1 MEFITKNI
9 KWLAPLAV
17 AALAAIWVISS
28 FVGIR
33 NTGVEKE
40 AGLNAQYK
48 VNQNS
53 LSTCLV
59 KIADSANLTKAESEQ
74 LRGALEDAVKGR
86 YDGRTANPG
95 QMFSAIVE
103 NYPDL
108 KVFDEAFKRAYAT
121 IIGCRSDYQGDQNKL
136 TDMIRDFDSW
146 RQKWPTAWFT
156 DTPSARLEAGDRH
169 GADALVQMKRLVLT
183 SGTQQAYESG
193 ELPTSN
199 PWAPT
204 PAPSSS

>member
-74 LRGALEDAVKGR
+74 LRGALEDAVKLMEQRHADRECVRLGHILRHVATRNRFTPRPRWHVQSTRRRGR
-86 YDGRTANPG
+86 EC
-95 QMFSAIVE
+95 M
-103 NYPDL
+103 
-108 KVFDEAFKRAYAT
+108 
-121 IIGCRSDYQGDQNKL
+121 
-136 TDMIRDFDSW
+136 
-146 RQKWPTAWFT
+146 
-156 DTPSARLEAGDRH
+156 
-169 GADALVQMKRLVLT
+169 
-183 SGTQQAYESG
+183 
-193 ELPTSN
+193 
-199 PWAPT
+199 
-204 PAPSSS
+204 